1 MGESTFKLL
10 WVVGRIQFLEA
21 VGLKFPFPCL
31 LLVRNLSQFLK
42 VPAFPITLHLHLQTS
57 KLKSSPPHTLNL
69 SDFLFCQALLPPTS
83 RHLSEFS
90 WKRFLL
96 LRGPV
101 IRLDPPAQPRLF
113 PISKSITLITFTKSS
128 LPCKVTDSQVRMWA
142 PWG

>member
-31 LLVRNLSQFLK
+31 LLVRNLS
-42 VPAFPITLHLHLQTS
+42 LQTS
-57 KLKSSPPHTLNL
+57 KLKSSPSHTLNL

-101 IRLDPPAQPRLF
+101 IRLDRPAQPRLF